1 MKKSLNNS
9 ITIAQKEFAD
19 NIWSP
24 VFLLLLMTFTLIV
37 FTYSYQN
44 GLKVERVGLQDG
56 TSLLLNGFAGLAK
69 IMGFFAPLIG
79 FALGFDAVVKE
90 KKSGSLNVLLT
101 HPVFRDNIISGK
113 ILGSFLTLA
122 LVIVISTLISIGT
135 LLLIIG
141 GTLNG
146 FELGRIAVFS
156 IITFFYSIIFMGIG
170 VILSIVVND
179 AADSLVYNVVVWFVL
194 CILFGAIVI
203 AIATIITGQ
212 PFGIGTSSFEL
223 ALNMA
228 NISPLHHYAEAT
240 VGRIDLSWGG
250 IGFAD
255 ASIKGIFDTRF
266 TLSQWFG
273 EFWMNLT
280 VLIVTPIILL
290 IIAFIAFLRKDI
302 ST

>member
-24 VFLLLLMTFTLIV
+24 IFLLLLITFTLII

-44 GLKVERVGLQDG
+44 GLKVERIGLQYG
-56 TSLLLNGFAGLAK
+56 TSLLLNGFAGLAR
-69 IMGFFAPLIG
+69 ITGFFAPLIG
-79 FALGFDAVVKE
+79 FVLGFDAIVKE

-113 ILGSFLTLA
+113 IFGSLLTLA
-122 LVIVISTLISIGT
+122 LVIIISTFVSIGII
-135 LLLIIG
+135 LLVIG

-146 FELGRIAVFS
+146 FELERIGVFS
-156 IITFFYSIIFMGIG
+156 IITFFYSIIFLGVG
-170 VILSIVVND
+170 VIFSIIVKD
-179 AADSLVYNVVVWFVL
+179 AADSLVYNFVVWFVL
-194 CILFGAIVI
+194 CILFGSIVI
-203 AIATIITGQ
+203 AIVSIFTGQ
-212 PFGIGTSSFEL
+212 SLSVGNSSFEL
-223 ALNMA
+223 ALKLA
-228 NISPLHHYAEAT
+228 NISPFHHYAQAT
-240 VGRIDLSWGG
+240 VGMVDLSWGG
-250 IGFAD
+250 IGGAD
-255 ASIKGIFDTRF
+255 ASIKGILDTRF
-266 TLSQWFG
+266 TLSQWFS